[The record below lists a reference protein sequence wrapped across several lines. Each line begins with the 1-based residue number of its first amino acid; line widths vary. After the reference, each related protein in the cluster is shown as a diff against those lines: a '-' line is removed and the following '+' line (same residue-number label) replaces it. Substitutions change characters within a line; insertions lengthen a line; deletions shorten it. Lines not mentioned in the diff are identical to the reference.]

1 MAQSYRAVK
10 PPWPEG
16 EPSWAQVVNRV
27 IVRGRPNYL
36 RHAADI
42 YDDVFTQLHSA
53 ANNIDS
59 DLEWLSQHWS
69 GPAFDNYQRSVAG
82 IATELRRIIEEANA
96 YGGISN
102 ALRQAADRL
111 YAYQQVIPIPRDCA
125 ADVVRAHHE
134 GLELTD
140 HRIEEALRKEAEDSG
155 FFSFF
160 FDFLDWLSDVIND
173 HTGTARDQYRSLSSD
188 YANAAASAPD
198 SVEPPRVIT
207 PSGYTPNNTTGDI
220 GGGGGY
226 YRPPSGLGDPTHL
239 NPDDLNGLGDGPGFG
254 DLSGTGTGGSLA
266 GAGGGSLAG
275 SAGGVGLG
283 AGGAKFSD
291 TGAAFGTPV
300 NLAGALPPGVG
311 GMGGGMGMPMGA
323 GAGAGG
329 AGGEDGYSTWL
340 TDDSDSWNRA
350 RDGQS
355 APPVLE

>member
-1 MAQSYRAVK
+1 MSHRAVK

-27 IVRGRPNYL
+27 IVRGRPRYL
-36 RHAADI
+36 REAADI
-42 YDDVFTQLHSA
+42 YDDVFRNLHEA
-53 ANNIDS
+53 ANNIDTRL
-59 DLEWLSQHWS
+59 DVLSQSWS
-69 GPAFDNYQRSVAG
+69 GPAFDNYQRSVAN
-82 IATELRRIIEEANA
+82 IATEIRRIVEEANE

-173 HTGTARDQYRSLSSD
+173 NTGRARNQYRALSSD

-207 PSGYTPNNTTGDI
+207 PSGYTPGMDSGGGI
-220 GGGGGY
+220 GGDGY
-226 YRPPSGLGDPTHL
+226 YRPPGGLGDPTNI
-239 NPDDLNGLGDGPGFG
+239 NPGDLDGLGDTDGLGDLNGAG
-254 DLSGTGTGGSLA
+254 GTGTGGRLA
-266 GAGGGSLAG
+266 GAGGLSG

-283 AGGAKFSD
+283 AGGSKFGE

-300 NLAGALPPGVG
+300 SLAG
-311 GMGGGMGMPMGA
+311 
-323 GAGAGG
+323 
-329 AGGEDGYSTWL
+329 E
-340 TDDSDSWNRA
+340 
-350 RDGQS
+350 
-355 APPVLE
+355 